1 MGHKVAV
8 AGKGGVGKT
17 TVVGSLARVWAREG
31 KNVLAVDADPASHLH
46 SVLEIP
52 EDRIPHPI
60 SAELDLIE
68 ERTGSRPGA
77 TTGPFY
83 KLNPKVD
90 DIPDRYSVV
99 GADGVRLVVLGTIK
113 AAGSGCFCPE
123 NAVLRALL
131 DHIML
136 ERDDAV
142 LVDMEAGLEQF
153 GRATCR
159 GVDLLLIVVGP
170 SARAVD
176 TGRRIATLAREMG
189 VERMAVVAN
198 AVRDEQ
204 DDRAVRSMLAE
215 HGLPLLFSLPLSEV
229 VSRADIEG
237 RSVFQME
244 AADQWLGPV
253 GQLSKEILTLLGDA
267 SGPG

>member
-1 MGHKVAV
+1 
-8 AGKGGVGKT
+8 
-17 TVVGSLARVWAREG
+17 
-31 KNVLAVDADPASHLH
+31 
-46 SVLEIP
+46 
-52 EDRIPHPI
+52 
-60 SAELDLIE
+60 
-68 ERTGSRPGA
+68 
-77 TTGPFY
+77 
-83 KLNPKVD
+83 
-90 DIPDRYSVV
+90 
-99 GADGVRLVVLGTIK
+99 
-113 AAGSGCFCPE
+113 
-123 NAVLRALL
+123 
-131 DHIML
+131 
-136 ERDDAV
+136 
-142 LVDMEAGLEQF
+142 
-153 GRATCR
+153 
-159 GVDLLLIVVGP
+159 
-170 SARAVD
+170 
-176 TGRRIATLAREMG
+176 MG